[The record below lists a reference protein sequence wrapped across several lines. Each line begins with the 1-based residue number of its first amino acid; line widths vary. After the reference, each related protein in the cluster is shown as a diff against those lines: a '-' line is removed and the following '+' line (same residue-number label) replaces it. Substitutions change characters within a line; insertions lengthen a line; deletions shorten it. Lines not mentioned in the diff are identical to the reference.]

1 MAQTHPVISRKE
13 RIKHQNVDSRKAKR
27 EQETDRSELY
37 LYFMM
42 EFILL
47 VIVFMYM
54 AFTIT
59 MYPLNYLWVVAF
71 LMISIIGFLRGLM
84 ASLIS
89 SMFVIFGYGS
99 YILYQLYVVQT
110 MASMEVNDLIWL
122 LVFPIGAIVSG
133 ILGRELD
140 AFMKSYQYH
149 QRMVNELV
157 TVESVTGFSN
167 ERQFRTELNI
177 EISRSLRYGHSMTV
191 LLMEIAYLP
200 KLVKDY
206 GKDKT
211 DQLLNQVSE
220 KIEYVFRDVDKKAYL
235 EHGLFGLIL
244 PETNVENADIVIKR
258 INDQIRSVRIESAKG
273 KKQIEIQMRY
283 GYSGCPQKYQ
293 TVQELL
299 EDANRM
305 LDLYAG

>member
-1 MAQTHPVISRKE
+1 MAQTHPVSRKE
-13 RIKHQNVDSRKAKR
+13 RLKQKNVESRQARR
-27 EQETDRSELY
+27 EQEKARSELY

-84 ASLIS
+84 TALIS

-99 YILYQLYVVQT
+99 YILYQLYVAQT

-122 LVFPIGAIVSG
+122 LAFPIGAVG
-133 ILGRELD
+133 AGMLGRELD
-140 AFMKSYQYH
+140 SFMQALQYH
-149 QRMVNELV
+149 RKMVSELV
-157 TVESVTGFSN
+157 TVESVTGFPN
-167 ERQFRTELNI
+167 ERQFRTELSI
-177 EISRSLRYGHSMTV
+177 EISRTLRYGHTMTL
-191 LLMEIAYLP
+191 LLMEIAYFP
-200 KLVKDY
+200 ELVKDY
-206 GKDKT
+206 GKEATDK
-211 DQLLNQVSE
+211 LLKQVSD
-220 KIEYVFRDVDKKAYL
+220 KIDYVFRDVDKKAYL
-235 EHGLFGLIL
+235 ENGLFGLIL
-244 PETNVENADIVIKR
+244 PETSIDNADIVIKR
-258 INDQIRSVRIESAKG
+258 INDQLRNVHIESARG

>member
-1 MAQTHPVISRKE
+1 MPQTYSISSRKE
-13 RIKHQNVDSRKAKR
+13 RIKSQTVESRKAKR
-27 EQETDRSELY
+27 EQEKAKSELY

-59 MYPLNYLWVVAF
+59 MYPMNYLWVVAF
-71 LMISIIGFLRGLM
+71 LMISIIGFIRGIMM
-84 ASLIS
+84 ALIS

-110 MASMEVNDLIWL
+110 MASMDVNDLIWL
-122 LVFPIGAIVSG
+122 LAFPVGAVVSG
-133 ILGRELD
+133 VLGRELD
-140 AFMKSYQYH
+140 AFMQSYHYH
-149 QRMVNELV
+149 QKMLSELV
-157 TVESVTGFSN
+157 TVESVTGFPN
-167 ERQFRTELNI
+167 ERQFRMELNI
-177 EISRSLRYGHSMTV
+177 EISRSLRYRHSMTL
-191 LLMEIAYLP
+191 LLMEIAYFP
-200 KLVKDY
+200 ELVKDY
-206 GKDKT
+206 GKEAT
-211 DQLLNQVSE
+211 DNLLKQVSE
-220 KIEYVFRDVDKKAYL
+220 KIELVFRDVDKKAYL
-235 EHGLFGLIL
+235 ENGMFGLIL
-244 PETNVENADIVIKR
+244 PETSIDNADIVIKR
-258 INDQIRSVRIESAKG
+258 IDDQLRNVYIESVRG
-273 KKQIEIQMRY
+273 KRQIEIQMRY